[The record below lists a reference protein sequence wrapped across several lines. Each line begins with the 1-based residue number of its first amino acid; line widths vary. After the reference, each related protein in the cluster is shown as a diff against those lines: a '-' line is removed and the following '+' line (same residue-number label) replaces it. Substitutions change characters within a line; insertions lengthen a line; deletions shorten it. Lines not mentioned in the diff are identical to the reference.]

1 MNTASQQG
9 QALAEYLLCTSV
21 LVSALL
27 LPWWG
32 GEPVVTQ
39 WVQVLREWVQSIT
52 WLLALS

>member
-1 MNTASQQG
+1 MNTAPQQG

-27 LPWWG
+27 MPWWG

-39 WVQVLREWVQSIT
+39 WVQVLREWVQSVV

>member
-27 LPWWG
+27 VPWWG
-32 GEPVVTQ
+32 GEPVVVQ
-39 WVQVLREWVQSIT
+39 WVHVLREWVQSIT

>member
-27 LPWWG
+27 VPWWG
-32 GEPVVTQ
+32 DEPVVTQ
-39 WVQVLREWVQSIT
+39 CVQVLREWVQSIT